1 MRRARGFT
9 LIELLV
15 ALAVAILLITVAVPG
30 FTGLLARQQVAA
42 DVNQIASAFQL
53 ARSEAIKQRREV
65 QVSVE
70 VQPNER
76 GWTIEVREGDTLVR
90 RVTGGGKNVSFT
102 PDEVEVTYGPLGMA
116 EGKGCPCELAIEP
129 VGSGAGEPRIIKISK
144 AGGLT
149 IEDDK
154 DA

>member
-90 RVTGGGKNVSFT
+90 RVTGGGKNVR
-102 PDEVEVTYGPLGMA
+102 V
-116 EGKGCPCELAIEP
+116 C
-129 VGSGAGEPRIIKISK
+129 
-144 AGGLT
+144 
-149 IEDDK
+149 
-154 DA
+154 